1 MNTNIYELQTG
12 CTSGNGI
19 IYTIGGE
26 ELDTWQDTEI
36 WAIKRFI
43 KKSDVIHTLES
54 VWNILKTGF
63 KVNLDQMELK
73 FIMAQSCLE
82 QDKELM
88 KRISCLKYLITCT
101 YEKNIWN
108 VTTTSL

>member
-43 KKSDVIHTLES
+43 KKSDVIHTL
-54 VWNILKTGF
+54 
-63 KVNLDQMELK
+63 
-73 FIMAQSCLE
+73 
-82 QDKELM
+82 
-88 KRISCLKYLITCT
+88 
-101 YEKNIWN
+101 
-108 VTTTSL
+108 